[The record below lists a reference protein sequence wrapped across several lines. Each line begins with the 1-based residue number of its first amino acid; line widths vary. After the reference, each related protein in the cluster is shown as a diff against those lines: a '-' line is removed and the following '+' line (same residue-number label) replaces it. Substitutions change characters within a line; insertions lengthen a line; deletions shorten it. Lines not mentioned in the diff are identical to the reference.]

1 MRKGTMKLD
10 RRALMLA
17 APAVL
22 AWSRSFAAVPP
33 GNRIAFSV
41 TRNDSP
47 IGTHAIDFARDG
59 GDVRVSVAIDF
70 AVRFLGITA
79 FRYTHRNSE
88 IWRGD
93 RLLSIAST
101 TDNNGKPFSV
111 KAREDGRGIAVEGTE
126 SGSYVAPIETI
137 STSYWHGAFLR
148 GQKIDTQ
155 GGRLLSTT
163 LARVGEETIAVA
175 GRPVVATRWRIDG
188 DLKLDIWY
196 DAAGTWSSLRFVRDD
211 GSVIQY
217 TRTA

>member
-1 MRKGTMKLD
+1 MLH
-10 RRALMLA
+10 RRSLMLA
-17 APAVL
+17 APGML
-22 AWSRSFAAVPP
+22 AAPALLTAGTGLAAVPP

-59 GDVRVSVAIDF
+59 GDVRVSIAIDF

-79 FRYTHRNSE
+79 FRYTHRNAE
-88 IWRGD
+88 LWRGD

-101 TDNNGKPFSV
+101 TDNNGTPLSV
-111 KAREDGRGIAVEGTE
+111 KARANGGGIAVEGTE
-126 SGSYVAPIETI
+126 AGTYLAPIEAI

-155 GGRLLSTT
+155 GGKLLTTT
-163 LARVGEETIAVA
+163 LQRVGDETITVA
-175 GRPVVATRWRIDG
+175 GRSTQATRWRIDG
-188 DLKLDIWY
+188 DLSLDIWY
-196 DAAGTWSSLRFVRDD
+196 DGVGTWSGLRFLNS
-211 GSVIQY
+211 GATILY

>member
-1 MRKGTMKLD
+1 MIA

-17 APAVL
+17 APALLTGGGVL
-22 AWSRSFAAVPP
+22 AAVPP

-47 IGTHAIDFARDG
+47 IGTHAIDFVRDG
-59 GDVRVSVAIDF
+59 GDVRVAIAIDF

-79 FRYTHRNSE
+79 FRYTHRNTE
-88 IWRGD
+88 LWRGD

-101 TDNNGKPFSV
+101 TDNNGTPLSV
-111 KAREDGRGIAVEGTE
+111 KARANGAGIAVEGTE
-126 SGSYVAPIETI
+126 GGTSVAPLEAI

-155 GGRLLSTT
+155 GGKLLTTT
-163 LARVGEETIAVA
+163 LRRVGEETITVA
-175 GRPVVATRWRIDG
+175 GRQVPATRWRIDG
-188 DLKLDIWY
+188 DLELDIWY
-196 DAAGTWSSLRFVRDD
+196 DAAGTWSGLRFLNS
-211 GSVIQY
+211 GAVILY

>member
-1 MRKGTMKLD
+1 MLH
-10 RRALMLA
+10 RRSLMLA
-17 APAVL
+17 APGMMAAPALLTAGVGL
-22 AWSRSFAAVPP
+22 AAVPP

-59 GDVRVSVAIDF
+59 GDVRVSIAIDF

-79 FRYTHRNSE
+79 FRYTHRNTE
-88 IWRGD
+88 LWRGD

-101 TDNNGKPFSV
+101 TDNNGTPLSV
-111 KAREDGRGIAVEGTE
+111 KAQANGSGIAVEGTE
-126 SGSYVAPIETI
+126 GGTYLAPIEAI

-155 GGRLLSTT
+155 GGKLLKTT
-163 LARVGEETIAVA
+163 LQRVGDETITVA
-175 GRPVVATRWRIDG
+175 GRPTQATRWRIDG
-188 DLKLDIWY
+188 DLSLDIWY
-196 DAAGTWSSLRFVRDD
+196 DAAGTWSGLRFLNSGAAIV
-211 GSVIQY
+211 Y